1 MRTIV
6 FVLATAVIAGAA
18 VVSGQSPRG
27 AATLDDVVT
36 EIRALRADL
45 KQSTRA
51 GTEMQLLT
59 ARLSL
64 QEQRIAVL
72 SNQRNDV
79 SSRLAVES
87 STRAQTE
94 TTLQNFQEMRT
105 RNQDLG
111 VSRAEL
117 DAQESAFKQQFE
129 MHRNLELQLRTQDS
143 QLAAEIANEQNRWQE
158 FNSRLDELEKSLR

>member
-1 MRTIV
+1 MRTLV
-6 FVLATAVIAGAA
+6 LVLAAAAVAGAA

-79 SSRLAVES
+79 SSRLAVE
-87 STRAQTE
+87 
-94 TTLQNFQEMRT
+94 
-105 RNQDLG
+105 
-111 VSRAEL
+111 
-117 DAQESAFKQQFE
+117 
-129 MHRNLELQLRTQDS
+129 
-143 QLAAEIANEQNRWQE
+143 
-158 FNSRLDELEKSLR
+158 KSLR